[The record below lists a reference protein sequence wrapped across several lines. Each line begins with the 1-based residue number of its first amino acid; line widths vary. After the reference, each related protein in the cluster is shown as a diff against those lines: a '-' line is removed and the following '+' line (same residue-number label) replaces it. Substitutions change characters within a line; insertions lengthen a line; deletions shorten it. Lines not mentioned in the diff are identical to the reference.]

1 MLIIRNGSVI
11 DPISGTIEKKDLY
24 LNAGLISDETGE
36 TAQATETIDAQGL
49 YVAPGL
55 VDIHVH
61 FREPGFEYKEDIM
74 TGAAAAAAGG
84 FTAAACMANTD
95 PTTDS
100 PERVRVILEKAKH
113 APIRVYPIAAVT
125 EGQKGG
131 KLTDFQAMRQA
142 GACALSDDGQPIMNA
157 QLMCTALR
165 EAQKNGLVIVAHSE
179 DRSMTDGRA
188 VNEGKIA
195 ALLGIPG
202 RPAVAEEYMI
212 QRDAMLAGYTGGTVH
227 IAHISTAGSVEI
239 LRQSKAAGVDISCE
253 TCPQYFTLTEEEVL
267 KKGTLAKVFPPLRT
281 QKDVDQILAGLQD
294 GTIDIIATDHAPHA
308 AYEKAQSLP
317 DAPGGMVGLETALAA
332 ALTALYHTGR
342 MRLADILRKMS
353 LNPALRLGIPAGGV
367 KPGDRADLVIFDV
380 NKAWTVDPKLF
391 HSKSV
396 NTPFAGMTLRGKV
409 AYTICGG
416 KVVFRAGQD

>member
-1 MLIIRNGSVI
+1 
-11 DPISGTIEKKDLY
+11 
-24 LNAGLISDETGE
+24 
-36 TAQATETIDAQGL
+36 
-49 YVAPGL
+49 
-55 VDIHVH
+55 
-61 FREPGFEYKEDIM
+61 
-74 TGAAAAAAGG
+74 
-84 FTAAACMANTD
+84 
-95 PTTDS
+95 
-100 PERVRVILEKAKH
+100 
-113 APIRVYPIAAVT
+113 
-125 EGQKGG
+125 
-131 KLTDFQAMRQA
+131 
-142 GACALSDDGQPIMNA
+142 
-157 QLMCTALR
+157 MCTALR

-317 DAPGGMVGLETALAA
+317 DAPGGRVGLETALAA
-332 ALTALYHTGR
+332 ARCVCVCVCVLV
-342 MRLADILRKMS
+342 S
-353 LNPALRLGIPAGGV
+353 ALRRSRAWGG
-367 KPGDRADLVIFDV
+367 G
-380 NKAWTVDPKLF
+380 TVDPKLF

>member
-142 GACALSDDGQPIMNA
+142 GACALSDDGQPI
-157 QLMCTALR
+157 
-165 EAQKNGLVIVAHSE
+165 I
-179 DRSMTDGRA
+179 
-188 VNEGKIA
+188 
-195 ALLGIPG
+195 
-202 RPAVAEEYMI
+202 
-212 QRDAMLAGYTGGTVH
+212 ML
-227 IAHISTAGSVEI
+227 S
-239 LRQSKAAGVDISCE
+239 
-253 TCPQYFTLTEEEVL
+253 
-267 KKGTLAKVFPPLRT
+267 
-281 QKDVDQILAGLQD
+281 
-294 GTIDIIATDHAPHA
+294 
-308 AYEKAQSLP
+308 
-317 DAPGGMVGLETALAA
+317 
-332 ALTALYHTGR
+332 
-342 MRLADILRKMS
+342 
-353 LNPALRLGIPAGGV
+353 
-367 KPGDRADLVIFDV
+367 
-380 NKAWTVDPKLF
+380 
-391 HSKSV
+391 
-396 NTPFAGMTLRGKV
+396 
-409 AYTICGG
+409 
-416 KVVFRAGQD
+416 